1 MARAKLSKKFMLESC
16 SGRPRSHLQSMF
28 PLYTGKN
35 IMIMSVFRNMV
46 IGFFALALMGNVVN
60 AVDNAD
66 DLPNIRKLVE
76 AKDYQEA
83 MKQLDAYL
91 DKNPGDAQGHFLQ
104 GIVYSDQKAFD
115 KAIEVFASLTKDYP
129 QLPEPHN
136 NLAVL
141 YAGSGKYLKARDA
154 LLVAIQTHPSYATAH
169 ENLGDIYAMMASE
182 AYKKALEINE
192 SASAKTKLAMIR
204 DLFPQQIANA
214 ANLVATNE
222 ETDRTVERVAGTGM
236 PSGSGDPIASVSS
249 SPQGSPSSGLEA
261 LSGADVKADII
272 TTIEQ
277 WAKAWSDRRLEDYM
291 GFYAPTF
298 IPADGRSLSS
308 WKALRRNRLSSP
320 TSISVKISQPRVVM
334 LDNNKARVRFTQRY
348 RSDTY
353 QDTVRK
359 TIEMTWMDGGWRFV
373 REEVN

>member
-1 MARAKLSKKFMLESC
+1 
-16 SGRPRSHLQSMF
+16 
-28 PLYTGKN
+28 
-35 IMIMSVFRNMV
+35 MIMSVFRNMV
-46 IGFFALALMGNVVN
+46 IGLFALALVGNVV
-60 AVDNAD
+60 NAD

-91 DKNPGDAQGHFLQ
+91 DKNPGDAQGRFLQ

-204 DLFPQQIANA
+204 ELFPQQIANA

-320 TSISVKISQPRVVM
+320 ASISVKISQPRVVM

-359 TIEMTWMDGGWRFV
+359 AIEMIWMDGGWRFV